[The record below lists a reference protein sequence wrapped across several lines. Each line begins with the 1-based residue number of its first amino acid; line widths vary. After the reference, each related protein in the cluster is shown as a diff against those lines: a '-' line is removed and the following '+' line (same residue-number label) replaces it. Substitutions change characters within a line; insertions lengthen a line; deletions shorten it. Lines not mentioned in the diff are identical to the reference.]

1 MFSSPLSL
9 CWVRNRVCS
18 ADNDA
23 CGGNERKRKVI
34 LEMPREKH
42 LMIFMQPLWA
52 LFCGFFFFCFVLF
65 SKLLSL
71 SHQVFL
77 FPLQDVE
84 SFSPRLHLS
93 SLSPP
98 APEVSFSRRLRM
110 HSSASGFLNWLFPA
124 AARPHVT
131 CANTCTA
138 TSSQRPH
145 PLRQVPTRPG
155 SSSPRRSLSWCE
167 PRWSGQGR
175 G

>member
-1 MFSSPLSL
+1 MGSF
-9 CWVRNRVCS
+9 
-18 ADNDA
+18 
-23 CGGNERKRKVI
+23 
-34 LEMPREKH
+34 
-42 LMIFMQPLWA
+42 LW
-52 LFCGFFFFCFVLF
+52 GFFFLLCFVFKAPKSLTPGVP
-65 SKLLSL
+65 LSTAGRG
-71 SHQVFL
+71 V
-77 FPLQDVE
+77 V
-84 SFSPRLHLS
+84 SPRLHLS

-175 G
+175 GWVAAPAAAGALAAGLSHD